1 VRRNQPSTAAGQGG
15 GVTGLGGQLG
25 QAAFFACARTERER
39 ESEERHDVKER
50 KRGST
55 AHTLGLIFGGI
66 VIFGGEVDA
75 EN

>member
-1 VRRNQPSTAAGQGG
+1 MRAH
-15 GVTGLGGQLG
+15 
-25 QAAFFACARTERER
+25 RER

-66 VIFGGEVDA
+66 VIFGGEVDV